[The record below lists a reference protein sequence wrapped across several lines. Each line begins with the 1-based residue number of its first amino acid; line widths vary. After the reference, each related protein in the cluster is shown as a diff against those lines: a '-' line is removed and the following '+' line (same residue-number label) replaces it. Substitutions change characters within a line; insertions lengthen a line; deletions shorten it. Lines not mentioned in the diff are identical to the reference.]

1 MKKGLT
7 HIYTG
12 DGKGK
17 TSCAMGMALRAAGSG
32 LAVNIFQFCKTEPS
46 GELKALKLLPGV
58 TLKRAQIDTHKFA
71 WDMDAEEKAR
81 WSEAQQAL
89 FDEACEASEASEASE
104 GALCG
109 LVILDEVL
117 GAVREGAIDEAQ
129 LSYLIGHKHKGV
141 ELVLTGRNASPALIA
156 KADYVTEMRMVKH
169 PYTEGIPAR
178 RGIEY

>member
-17 TSCAMGMALRAAGSG
+17 TSCAMGMALRAAGNG
-32 LAVNIFQFCKTEPS
+32 LSVNIFQFCKTEPS
-46 GELKALKLLPGV
+46 GELKSLALLPGV
-58 TLKRAQIDTHKFA
+58 TLTRAQVETHKFA
-71 WDMDAEEKAR
+71 WDMDAEEKAQ
-81 WSEAQQAL
+81 WDDAQQAL
-89 FDEACEASEASEASE
+89 FDEACEACVD
-104 GALCG
+104 GRCD

-117 GAVREGAIDEAQ
+117 GAVRERAIDEAQ
-129 LSYLIGHKHKGV
+129 LSYLIGHRHKGV